1 MVHKLGGA
9 ITYIYIDSLKETTK
23 SKKRQLDLIKMPSL
37 LNTSHSAPSF
47 WLQCWKV
54 KNRTTMK
61 SWKESESFNHKVAH
75 VFQIIDDLRRI
86 FHFQTVCNISL
97 NIDIKSA
104 GIFMKE
110 QRCLVCHNSLL
121 LTLPAPCSCSTFLS
135 YVSCMFQV
143 QILYSLY
150 FRCVHIL

>member
-23 SKKRQLDLIKMPSL
+23 SKKRKLDLIKMPSS

-86 FHFQTVCNISL
+86 FHFHTVCNISQYWYQICW
-97 NIDIKSA
+97 NIHERAEMSSVPQQSFADPPCTMQLFNFTLLCLLHVSSA
-104 GIFMKE
+104 DSIFS
-110 QRCLVCHNSLL
+110 LFPVC
-121 LTLPAPCSCSTFLS
+121 A
-135 YVSCMFQV
+135 
-143 QILYSLY
+143 
-150 FRCVHIL
+150 